1 MKITVIG
8 TGYVGLVCGTCLAE
22 LGNSVTCIDTDEDK
36 ISKLKNGVIPIYE
49 PGLEEMVKRN
59 HTGGRLMF
67 SSDTK
72 KAVNESKIVFIA
84 VGTPASE
91 DGSPNMTYFFNAAK
105 EVANSIND
113 YKIIVNKSTVPVGT
127 AIKLDAMIKDIL
139 SKKGSETKFDVVS
152 NPEFLKEGAA
162 IEDFMKP
169 DRIIIGCESEEAA
182 LVMQDLYKYFV
193 RNGHPVFIMD
203 TRSSEMTKY
212 ASNAFLASRISFI
225 NEIANLCENVGA
237 DIEHVRKGVGGDSR
251 IGYKFLNPSPGFGG
265 SCFPKD
271 LRALMHIADS
281 EGVPASMLN
290 AIIEVNEYQKKS
302 LVKKIV
308 RRFGSDLTGMVFSV
322 WGLSFKPKTD
332 DMRESP
338 SIVVI
343 RALIELGATVKAFDP
358 AAIEEAKIIL
368 GNEYIQY
375 FTDQYEALDGTDA
388 LVIITEWNVFRN
400 PDFNNMILKLK
411 NPIIFDGRN
420 IYNPKE
426 VKKLGF
432 EYYSI
437 GRSFEQ

>member
-59 HTGGRLMF
+59 HTGGRLTF

-72 KAVNESKIVFIA
+72 MAVNESKIVFIA
-84 VGTPASE
+84 VGTPASN
-91 DGSPNMTYFFNAAK
+91 DGSPNMTYFFKAAE

-127 AIKLDAMIKDIL
+127 AIKLDSMIKDIL

-182 LVMQDLYKYFV
+182 MVMQDLYKYFV

-308 RRFGSDLTGMVFSV
+308 RRFGSDLTGMVFSI

-338 SIVVI
+338 SIVI
-343 RALIELGATVKAFDP
+343 IKALIELGATVKAFDP
-358 AAIEEAKIIL
+358 AAIEEAKVVL
-368 GNEYIQY
+368 GNNFIRY
-375 FTDQYEALDGTDA
+375 FTNQYEALDDADA

-400 PDFNNMILKLK
+400 PDFNNMLLKLR